1 MVPGNP
7 GGFEPPIL
15 FLEKKNASFTVEEK
29 NEVVVGPGRKRP
41 LPQRDAALNRP
52 APRPYSPYE
61 NTGKAPIKPPNPQPR
76 AEL

>member
-1 MVPGNP
+1 M
-7 GGFEPPIL
+7 
-15 FLEKKNASFTVEEK
+15 VEEK

-52 APRPYSPYE
+52 APKPYSPYE